1 MNKKKKTDK
10 RIIVSKIIN
19 VMLILSL
26 WIITYFV
33 GVKEAG
39 YMEPFLPHQ
48 SFLGFFIFLIA
59 VVLVSL
65 CVLVIIHEAGHMV
78 FGLLTGYRFL
88 SFRVFSFAIVN
99 VDGKLVFKS
108 YKVPGT
114 AGQCLMLPKTKTGD
128 DYPIFWYNMGG
139 SIFTLIF
146 TLLCVAFYLF
156 LPGIAFLTPFFFF
169 SSILGVYITLNNA
182 IPMYIA
188 IPNDGFNALF
198 LNKNKVAKRNLYYN
212 LMMAEAMAKAGR
224 LCNMPDEWFHIYDDE
239 AMKNPIVAVMGVNT
253 CNRLIDQKRFKEA
266 DELISH
272 FMEID
277 ASIPNL
283 YKQLLKSE
291 RVFIEIIGEN
301 RKEVV
306 ESLFTPD
313 VKKILKAL
321 KNNISALRI
330 AYAIEILHF
339 KNEKKAAMLLK
350 RFEKYSKK
358 HPYSGEVDSEKELI
372 SLVSKK
378 LMEQSENN

>member
-1 MNKKKKTDK
+1 LG
-10 RIIVSKIIN
+10 VFA
-19 VMLILSL
+19 LI
-26 WIITYFV
+26 
-33 GVKEAG
+33 
-39 YMEPFLPHQ
+39 
-48 SFLGFFIFLIA
+48 IA
-59 VVLVSL
+59 VVLLSL
-65 CVLVIIHEAGHMV
+65 CVVVIIHEAGHMF

-88 SFRVFSFAIVN
+88 SFRVFSLAIVN

-114 AGQCLMLPKTKTGD
+114 AGQCLMVPKTENGD

-139 SIFTLIF
+139 SIFTLIY
-146 TLLCVAFYLF
+146 TAICIALYSF
-156 LPGIAFLTPFFFF
+156 LPGIVFLTPFFFF
-169 SSILGVYITLNNA
+169 SSILGAYMTLSNA

-188 IPNDGFNALF
+188 LPNDGFNALF

-212 LMMAEAMAKAGR
+212 LMMAEEMAKGNR
-224 LCNMPDEWFHIYDDE
+224 LCNMPDEWFQIYDNED
-239 AMKNPIVAVMGVNT
+239 MKNPIIAVMGVNT
-253 CNRLIDQKRFKEA
+253 CNRLIDQKKFKEA

-272 FMEID
+272 FMDID

-291 RVFIEIIGEN
+291 RVFIELMGEN
-301 RKEVV
+301 RKEIV
-306 ESLFTPD
+306 ESIFTSD

-321 KNNISALRI
+321 KNNIGALRI

-339 KNEKKAAMLLK
+339 KNEKKANMLLK

-372 SLVSKK
+372 ELISKK
-378 LMEQSENN
+378 LIEQNKQN